1 VIRQEMTGE
10 RSLEFSRWI
19 RSNLPDSDTGY
30 FVTNLDW
37 IFHNYKNRILLMV
50 EEKTHGGKIRY
61 GQAKLFNDIVAP
73 ALQDWCWKN
82 NYVWLGF
89 HCLVFENTNPS
100 DGKIYWDDELI
111 TEETLRERL
120 SF

>member
-1 VIRQEMTGE
+1 
-10 RSLEFSRWI
+10 
-19 RSNLPDSDTGY
+19 
-30 FVTNLDW
+30 
-37 IFHNYKNRILLMV
+37 MV